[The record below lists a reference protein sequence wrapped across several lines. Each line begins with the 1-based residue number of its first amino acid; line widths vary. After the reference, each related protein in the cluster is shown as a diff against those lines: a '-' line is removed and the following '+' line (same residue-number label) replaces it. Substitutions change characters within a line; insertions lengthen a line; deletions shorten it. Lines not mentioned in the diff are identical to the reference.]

1 MGTLAK
7 KMRDYKTTE
16 EKVKRLIERKRP
28 LVDKLRRLEME
39 IWGRD
44 KRLTTQFRQRVREAA
59 E

>member
-16 EKVKRLIERKRP
+16 EKVKRLIDRKRP

>member
-7 KMRDYKTTE
+7 KMRDYKQTE

-28 LVDKLRRLEME
+28 LVDKLRRLELE

-44 KRLTTQFRQRVREAA
+44 KRLTTAFRQRVREDA
-59 E
+59 

>member
-7 KMRDYKTTE
+7 KMRDYKQTE

-28 LVDKLRRLEME
+28 LVDKLRRLELE

-44 KRLTTQFRQRVREAA
+44 NRLTTAFRQRKDA
-59 E
+59 

>member
-7 KMRDYKTTE
+7 KMRDYKQTE

-28 LVDKLRRLEME
+28 LVDKLRRLELE

-44 KRLTTQFRQRVREAA
+44 NRLTTAFRQRVREDA
-59 E
+59 